1 MKKVFCVISNY
12 NDYPW
17 IDRCLGSLRKS
28 EYPIETIVVD
38 DASTDKSCEKI
49 SESYPEVEL
58 IECNKNIGYA
68 IANNIGIRRSMEL
81 GADYIFLL
89 NMDAWIEPD
98 TLTVLI
104 ETAEKFPSY
113 LILSPMHLN
122 ASDDGL
128 DKRFSYYFDP
138 KRCPG
143 ILSDTYLNTLNEV
156 YQIEHVMS
164 AAWLLR
170 KETVEQIGYLDER
183 YFVYGAD
190 DNYADRVNYEGR
202 MIGIVPGSKIY
213 HAKDERDEEELPVRK
228 VYDIQKVRSI
238 VTAMNPNLSILQK
251 SMYLFRKSG
260 SDIILNLLDRD
271 FRHVLNNFGSLFY
284 GSFMIMKYNRS
295 YKKS

>member
-1 MKKVFCVISNY
+1 MKKVYCVISNY

-17 IDRCLGSLRKS
+17 IDRCLGSLKNS
-28 EYPIETIVVD
+28 EYPVETIVVD
-38 DASTDKSCEKI
+38 DASTDNGCEKI
-49 SESYPEVEL
+49 RKNYPEVEL
-58 IECNKNIGYA
+58 IECETNSGYA
-68 IANNIGIRRSMEL
+68 VANNIGIRRSMEQ

-98 TLTVLI
+98 SITVLI
-104 ETAEKFPSY
+104 ETAEKNPSY

-122 ASDDGL
+122 AQGDGL
-128 DKRFSYYFDP
+128 DKVFSYYFDP

-143 ILSDTYLNTLNEV
+143 ILSDIYLDTLKEV

-170 KETVEQIGYLDER
+170 KKTIEKVGYLDER

-190 DNYADRVNYEGR
+190 DNYADRVNYTGGK
-202 MIGIVPGSKIY
+202 IGIVPESKIY
-213 HAKDERDEEELPVRK
+213 HAKDEREDEQLPKRK
-228 VYDIQKVRSI
+228 MYDSQKVRGI
-238 VTAMNPNLSILQK
+238 VTAMNPNLSVIQK

-271 FRHVLNNFGSLFY
+271 FRHVLQNLGSLFY

-295 YKKS
+295 YK